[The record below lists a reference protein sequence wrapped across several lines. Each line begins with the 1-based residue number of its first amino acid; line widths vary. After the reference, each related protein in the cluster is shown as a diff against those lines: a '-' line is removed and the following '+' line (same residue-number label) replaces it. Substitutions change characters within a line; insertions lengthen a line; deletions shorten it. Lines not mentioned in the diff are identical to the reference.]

1 MANAARTDPYRNF
14 NFIVEID
21 GIAQMGFSEVT
32 LPEASAD
39 VVEYREGGELGTVRK
54 LPGRIKVGNVI
65 LKHGVTVS
73 GDIYDWWKTVR
84 DGHTDRKNLSVILL
98 DEGRN
103 PVKRWNFFHAWPVRY
118 HPSALNALGHDVVI
132 ETLEIAVEGM
142 ELAAP

>member
-21 GIAQMGFSEVT
+21 GIAQMGFNEVI

-39 VVEYREGGELGTVRK
+39 VVEYREGGEPAVVRK
-54 LPGRIKVGNVI
+54 LPGRIHFGNIVLRWGI
-65 LKHGVTVS
+65 TTSHEL
-73 GDIYDWWKTVR
+73 YDWWKTVQ
-84 DGHTDRKNLSVILL
+84 DGHTERKNVSVILL

-118 HPSALNALGHDVVI
+118 QPPALNSLGHDVVI
-132 ETLEIAVEGM
+132 ETLEIAHEGM
-142 ELAAP
+142 ELA